1 MPEMRRR
8 IDTDMENSTYSFE
21 KEYFNNEMKEF
32 EMSIL
37 SDRVCSSFVPT
48 SFIRETDRLTAVY
61 SYDGF
66 LKISQCRFKDIIQPL
81 NLIERVI
88 KELVKGGSYYL
99 DYSRAEL
106 TCDTVFYCSETQ
118 EIKIAYIPVKE
129 NGSFGSNL
137 IEFVTELKN
146 CYFGSSAEYLDRLIA
161 FLQENNYSTDD
172 IINRI
177 IELKR
182 EVNRYG
188 VK

>member
-1 MPEMRRR
+1 MSEMQRR
-8 IDTDMENSTYSFE
+8 IEMENGTYSFE
-21 KEYFNNEMKEF
+21 KEYYNNELKEF

-37 SDRVCSSFVPT
+37 SDQICSSFIPT
-48 SFIRETDRLTAVY
+48 SFIRETDRLTAIY

-66 LKISQCRFKDIIQPL
+66 LKISQCRFGDILQPL
-81 NLIERVI
+81 NLVERVI
-88 KELVKGGSYYL
+88 RELVKSGSYYL

-118 EIKIAYIPVKE
+118 EVKLAYIPVKE

-146 CYFGSSAEYLDRLIA
+146 YYFGNSGDYLDRLTV
-161 FLQENNYSTDD
+161 FLKENNYSTDD
-172 IINRI
+172 ILNKI

-182 EVNRYG
+182 EVNLYG

>member
-1 MPEMRRR
+1 
-8 IDTDMENSTYSFE
+8 MENSTYSFE

-48 SFIRETDRLTAVY
+48 SFIREPDRLTAVY

-81 NLIERVI
+81 NLVERVI

-118 EIKIAYIPVKE
+118 GIKIAYIPVKE
-129 NGSFGSNL
+129 NGSLGKNL

-146 CYFGSSAEYLDRLIA
+146 FYFGSSAEYLDRLIA

-172 IINRI
+172 ITNRI